1 MSMSN
6 MKAVGTLGTLA
17 MLLLIVLAAGSGAV
31 AADDRVTLTVLVEDR
46 NEDPVGNAE
55 ITATWEDGER
65 TAVTASNG
73 RAFVDVPEGADVDLS
88 IDHPDF
94 VRNSPYQVVNATE
107 REVTVDVARKGSI
120 AFEATRNQ
128 APVEDAEIV
137 VRKDGDRVVTGT
149 TDADGRFDTGAIE
162 RGEYTVG
169 VTKPGHF
176 DQSHTV
182 SVEGDVSRQ
191 LQLERGSV
199 SLTVTVRDD
208 HLEDNPPIEDTIVEI
223 GDVATVRTLDGGAAS
238 ASVPVNTR
246 LSVTASKEGYL
257 ETTES
262 IRIRE
267 DDRELTMNTSREPL
281 LSLSSSNRR
290 IVVGERVTL
299 TVIDEYDD
307 GVEGATIRRNGESI
321 GQTDADGRLT
331 VPMEESGEYE
341 MVAVRDGLESDPV
354 PIRVVS
360 DEDDAP
366 ADTPT
371 DTPAD
376 TPTEDDGVGFGPT
389 LAVVALVAGTLLLL
403 RRRR

>member
-1 MSMSN
+1 MGMNS
-6 MKAVGTLGTLA
+6 MKAVGIPSTLA

-31 AADDRVTLTVLVEDR
+31 AADDQVTLTVLVEDR
-46 NEDPVGNAE
+46 NGDPVGTAE
-55 ITATWEDGER
+55 ITASWEDGER
-65 TAVTASNG
+65 SAVTASNG

-94 VRNSPYQVVNATE
+94 VRNSPYQVENATE

-169 VTKPGHF
+169 VTKPGHL

-182 SVEGDVSRQ
+182 SVEGDVARQ

-199 SLTVTVRDD
+199 TLTVTVRDD
-208 HLEDNPPIEDTIVEI
+208 RLEDNPPIEDATVEI
-223 GDVATVRTLDGGAAS
+223 DDVATVRTLGGGVAS

-246 LSVTASKEGYL
+246 LSVTAGKEGYL

-281 LSLSSSNRR
+281 LSMDASNQR
-290 IVVGERVTL
+290 VVAGERVVL
-299 TVIDEYDD
+299 TVVDEYDAN
-307 GVEGATIRRNGESI
+307 VEGATIRRNGESI
-321 GQTDADGRLT
+321 GQTGADGTFT
-331 VPMEESGEYE
+331 VRIEEPGEYE
-341 MVAVRDGLESDPV
+341 MVAVRDDLESDPV
-354 PIRVVS
+354 SVRVVS

-371 DTPAD
+371 E
-376 TPTEDDGVGFGPT
+376 TPTEDDGVGFGAT
-389 LAVVALVAGTLLLL
+389 LAVVALVSGTLLLL